1 MSRILEN
8 AENQITNGFHAT
20 KHQAVDVVKK
30 TNQLANI
37 IAHSD
42 GEVVWVQT
50 GMKNNQGSTGN
61 ASYNG
66 LYTLYAHGQDG
77 SRRVSAGDTVTQGQ
91 QIMNVGST
99 GNSSGPHLHFE
110 VRNEKDVRINPTP
123 YIDSDLPKSA
133 VKNENSAVKSAEE
146 IAKEV
151 IAGKWGNGDD
161 RKNRL
166 TSSGY
171 NYSEIQAKV
180 NEMLRTPSKATK
192 IVYVVKSG
200 DTLSSIARKYNT
212 TWQKIYEDNKS
223 VIGSNPNLIKAGQ
236 KLEI

>member
-61 ASYNG
+61 ASYGNAVKIKHNNG
-66 LYTLYAHGQDG
+66 YYTLYAHLNRVDVKVGQE
-77 SRRVSAGDTVTQGQ
+77 VKQGQ
-91 QIMNVGST
+91 VIGFM
-99 GNSSGPHLHFE
+99 GNSGNAYGAHLHFE

-212 TWQKIYEDNKS
+212 TWQKIYEDNQS
-223 VIGSNPNLIKAGQ
+223 S
-236 KLEI
+236 